1 MALLQEAGESHCST
15 VLLLLGITRHQS
27 IFIQV
32 DHLVIEVIAAAP
44 VIVAPAI
51 RVAVIYIVWVQL
63 ISSHLVHQL
72 AAPLLRHQLLVLVRR
87 EPVPV
92 RQLEIENI

>member
-15 VLLLLGITRHQS
+15 VLLLGITRHQS

-51 RVAVIYIVWVQL
+51 RVAGI
-63 ISSHLVHQL
+63 
-72 AAPLLRHQLLVLVRR
+72 
-87 EPVPV
+87 
-92 RQLEIENI
+92 

>member
-51 RVAVIYIVWVQL
+51 RVAGI
-63 ISSHLVHQL
+63 
-72 AAPLLRHQLLVLVRR
+72 
-87 EPVPV
+87 
-92 RQLEIENI
+92 

>member
-15 VLLLLGITRHQS
+15 VLPLLGITRHQS

-44 VIVAPAI
+44 VIVAPAM
-51 RVAVIYIVWVQL
+51 RVAGI
-63 ISSHLVHQL
+63 
-72 AAPLLRHQLLVLVRR
+72 
-87 EPVPV
+87 
-92 RQLEIENI
+92 

>member
-1 MALLQEAGESHCST
+1 MSSSSSSHINIFLCRYLSICLNLIKSYNSFHVVWHRFNFMALLQEAGESLCST
-15 VLLLLGITRHQS
+15 VLLLLGITRHHS

-51 RVAVIYIVWVQL
+51 RVAVI
-63 ISSHLVHQL
+63 
-72 AAPLLRHQLLVLVRR
+72 
-87 EPVPV
+87 
-92 RQLEIENI
+92 

>member
-51 RVAVIYIVWVQL
+51 RVAVI
-63 ISSHLVHQL
+63 
-72 AAPLLRHQLLVLVRR
+72 
-87 EPVPV
+87 
-92 RQLEIENI
+92 